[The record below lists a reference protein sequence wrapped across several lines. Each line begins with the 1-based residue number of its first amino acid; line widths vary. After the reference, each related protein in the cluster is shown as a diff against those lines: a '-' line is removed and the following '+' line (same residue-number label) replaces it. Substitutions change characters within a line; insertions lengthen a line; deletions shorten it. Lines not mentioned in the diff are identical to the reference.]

1 MARKNNDYFSMLTAM
16 VEHSC
21 TCAKSLNK
29 ILGDFKAETLPAHM
43 AELHQIE
50 HAADIAKHDLM
61 NALVKEFITPIE
73 REDIMSLAQM
83 VDGVTDKI
91 EDVLIKIYMY
101 NIKVIRPEAIQFMAV
116 IEQCCAALKTAMG
129 EMHNFKKSQKIH
141 ECIVEVNRL
150 EEEGDKLYLEMMHN
164 LYVESKDPVEIMVW
178 TETFDNLEKCCDTCE
193 HVADI
198 IETVIMKNS

>member
-1 MARKNNDYFSMLTAM
+1 MARKNNDYFKMLTEM
-16 VEHSC
+16 VGYSC
-21 TCAKSLNK
+21 TCAKSLNR
-29 ILGDFKAETLPAHM
+29 ILSNFNVKSLSADL

-61 NALVKEFITPIE
+61 NTLVKEFITPIE
-73 REDIMSLAQM
+73 REDIMSLAQLIDS
-83 VDGVTDKI
+83 VSDRI

-101 NIKVIRPEAIQFMAV
+101 NIQVIRPEAFQFTAV
-116 IEQCCAALKTAMG
+116 IENCCEALKTAMG
-129 EMHNFKKSQKIH
+129 EMHNFKKSQKLH

-150 EEEGDKLYLEMMHN
+150 EEVGDKLYLELMHN
-164 LYVESKDPVEIMVW
+164 LYAESKDAVEIMVW